1 MLVSTVNQQALPL
14 YHSALACREFS
25 TALGSSENTTQRS
38 EKKDWIS
45 LRQILFST
53 VIAFAGSATLVSLF
67 PSQSYRSSGDQPPP
81 RNSGGNQG
89 GESATNASALYLA
102 DPRNDV
108 EASLHDEQDKR
119 GIVVDELDREAHAP
133 NVPILHDRR
142 RVYDIS
148 ARAIKGGRITMED
161 EYFVADGGRFA
172 AVFDGHGGGGVSQY
186 LKRRLYQQLGESLK
200 ELHDEE
206 SITCPQ
212 HQANPSLACL
222 ASALRDAFNRIE
234 EDVLQDDA
242 LHYQGS
248 TAVAVFLHDNEA
260 GYRTVMSANIG
271 DSRAILSRAGQA
283 IDLTTDHKPNEEREK
298 ARIMRMGE
306 TIEWDRFAKVHR
318 VRNLSLSRA
327 IGDRYAKPIV
337 SGEVEIKHFPVLD
350 DRDEF
355 ILLASDGLWDAMSSQ
370 DVVSFVHDRIENEL
384 RNNDVMDSQE
394 KDRYKLVLRK
404 NMAKSVAYEA
414 FKRGSGD
421 NICVV
426 MVWLDDT

>member
-1 MLVSTVNQQALPL
+1 
-14 YHSALACREFS
+14 
-25 TALGSSENTTQRS
+25 
-38 EKKDWIS
+38 
-45 LRQILFST
+45 
-53 VIAFAGSATLVSLF
+53 
-67 PSQSYRSSGDQPPP
+67 
-81 RNSGGNQG
+81 
-89 GESATNASALYLA
+89 
-102 DPRNDV
+102 
-108 EASLHDEQDKR
+108 
-119 GIVVDELDREAHAP
+119 
-133 NVPILHDRR
+133 
-142 RVYDIS
+142 
-148 ARAIKGGRITMED
+148 MED

-186 LKRRLYQQLGESLK
+186 LKRRLYKQLGESLK

-206 SITCPQ
+206 RITSPQ
-212 HQANPSLACL
+212 HKESPSLACL
-222 ASALRDAFNRIE
+222 ASALRDAFTRIE
-234 EDVLQDDA
+234 DDVMQDDA

-260 GYRTVMSANIG
+260 GYRTVMSANVG

-355 ILLASDGLWDAMSSQ
+355 ILLASDGLWDAMTSQ
-370 DVVSFVHDRIENEL
+370 DVVTFVHERIENEL
-384 RNNDVMDSQE
+384 RKHEAMDSQE
-394 KDRYKLVLRK
+394 RESYKLVLRK
-404 NMAKSVAYEA
+404 NMAKNVAYEA
-414 FKRGSGD
+414 FKRGSAD

-426 MVWLDDT
+426 MVWLNDTP